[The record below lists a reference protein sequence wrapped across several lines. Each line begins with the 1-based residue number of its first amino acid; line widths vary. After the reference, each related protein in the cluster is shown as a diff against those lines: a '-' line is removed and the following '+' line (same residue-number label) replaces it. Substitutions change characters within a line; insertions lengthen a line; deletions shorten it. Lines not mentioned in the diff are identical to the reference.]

1 MATGARRARIGLGR
15 SAQIALQ
22 VTLRE
27 ADHQSMRVERLVI
40 EAGVNT
46 LTLDLHPRLT
56 VVAGMGSVE
65 RQSLVGE
72 LIGALA
78 GTRSGLHLEIEDRR
92 GRHLAVFRPATGRHR
107 IVDVDR
113 ATDVTA
119 EFTDANGD
127 CNLLT
132 TLEVDSRGARRLMR
146 FGAADLAASSHRGQA
161 VEILSSLDQRRV
173 WAAATA
179 LRHAEGD
186 LTSEAE
192 AIGSAPEDAAMIEAV
207 EARHF
212 AVEEAAERLETTRRR
227 TFVIAGLCAGFT
239 IPGVLLAGAVGFLFM
254 AVALVAVGASLR
266 ARANVD
272 SAARAEEQALEDAG
286 ANSYLGFQL
295 QRVNALLGDDT
306 NRKALMD
313 VAGARRAALAHWQ
326 QLAGDIPVEWALANR
341 EEIEEAA
348 RLRREVD
355 ALGVLSST
363 GPDVSDD
370 LTGDLAHVLVTRLA
384 EARSAG
390 GEGAPLVLD
399 DPFRDLDPSVKP
411 LLLELLG
418 RSAGD
423 PQIVFLT
430 EDEHVASWA
439 RLEALTGEVALI
451 EPAPEHDD
459 RLLRQDEE
467 AIRI

>member
-1 MATGARRARIGLGR
+1 
-15 SAQIALQ
+15 
-22 VTLRE
+22 
-27 ADHQSMRVERLVI
+27 MRVERLVI
-40 EAGVNT
+40 EAGENT

-56 VVAGMGSVE
+56 VLAGMGPVE

-78 GTRSGLHLEIEDRR
+78 GTRPGLHLEVEDRR
-92 GRHLAVFRPATGRHR
+92 GRHLAVFRPTAGRHR
-107 IVDVDR
+107 IVDIER
-113 ATDVTA
+113 ARDVTA
-119 EFTDANGD
+119 EFTDADGG
-127 CNLLT
+127 CNLLSK
-132 TLEVDSRGARRLMR
+132 LGVDSRDARRLMR

-179 LRHAEGD
+179 LRLAEAS

-192 AIGSAPEDAAMIEAV
+192 AIGSAPEDAAMIEEV

-212 AVEEAAERLETTRRR
+212 AVEQAAERFETIRRR
-227 TFVIAGLCAGFT
+227 TFVIAGTCAGFT
-239 IPGVLLAGAVGFLFM
+239 IPGVYLAGAVGLLFM
-254 AVALVAVGASLR
+254 AIALTAVGASLM
-266 ARANVD
+266 ARSNVGR
-272 SAARAEEQALEDAG
+272 AARAEERALEDAG

-295 QRVNALLGDDT
+295 QRVNGLLANDV

-313 VAGARRAALAHWQ
+313 VAGARRQALADWQ

-355 ALGVLSST
+355 ALGALSST
-363 GPDVSDD
+363 ATVSDD
-370 LTGDLAHVLVTRLA
+370 MTGDLAHVLITRLA
-384 EARSAG
+384 EVRSAG

-399 DPFRDLDPSVKP
+399 DPFRELDPSVKP
-411 LLLELLG
+411 LLLELLS

-423 PQIVFLT
+423 PQILFLT
-430 EDEHVASWA
+430 EDDHVASWA

-451 EPAPEHDD
+451 EPAPEHDEV
-459 RLLRQDEE
+459 RLPQDE
-467 AIRI
+467 AIHI

>member
-1 MATGARRARIGLGR
+1 MPRAGRVALGR
-15 SAQIALQ
+15 TTQIRLQ
-22 VTLRE
+22 ITLRE
-27 ADHQSMRVERLVI
+27 AEDHSMRVERLVI
-40 EAGVNT
+40 EAGENT

-56 VVAGMGSVE
+56 VVAGMGKVE
-65 RQSLVGE
+65 RESLVGE

-78 GTRSGLHLEIEDRR
+78 GTRPGLHLEVEDRR
-92 GRHLAVFRPATGRHR
+92 GRHLAVFRPTSGRHR

-113 ATDVTA
+113 ARDVTA
-119 EFTDANGD
+119 EFTDEHGD

-132 TLEVDSRGARRLMR
+132 KLDLDSRGARRLMR

-179 LRHAEGD
+179 LRQADGD

-192 AIGSAPEDAAMIEAV
+192 AIGSAPEDAAMIEEV
-207 EARHF
+207 EARHY
-212 AVEEAAERLETTRRR
+212 AVEQAADRFEAVRRR
-227 TFVIAGLCAGFT
+227 TFVIAGACAGFT
-239 IPGVLLAGAVGFLFM
+239 LPGVYLGGVVGFLFM
-254 AVALVAVGASLR
+254 AIALVAVGASLA
-266 ARANVD
+266 ARSNVGRTI
-272 SAARAEEQALEDAG
+272 RAEEKALEDAG
-286 ANSYLGFQL
+286 AHSYLGFQL
-295 QRVNALLGDDT
+295 QRVNGLLANDA

-313 VAGARRAALAHWQ
+313 VAGARRAALADWQ
-326 QLAGDIPVEWALANR
+326 QLAGDIPVDWALANR

-355 ALGVLSST
+355 ALGALSST
-363 GPDVSDD
+363 APDMSEDF
-370 LTGDLAHVLVTRLA
+370 TGDLAHVLITRLA

-399 DPFRDLDPSVKP
+399 DPFRRLDPSVKP
-411 LLLELLG
+411 LLLEMLG
-418 RSAGD
+418 RSAGE

-430 EDEHVASWA
+430 EDDDVASWA
-439 RLEALTGEVALI
+439 RLEALTGELSLI
-451 EPAPEHDD
+451 EPAPEHDELHLPD
-459 RLLRQDEE
+459 TSDD